1 MEKIVKDV
9 YTDVSSPYSFGGL
22 NRLYNGLKEL
32 GYNISKSKVKNIL
45 KSIPSYTLHKQPRK
59 KFKRRPIMTSRPGLF
74 MNCDLLEYSELS
86 KSNKNYRYLLV
97 CQDMFSRYV
106 YTEFLKNKKADS
118 VVTAFKKIL
127 KKTHHSYS
135 YLQSDEGSEFF
146 NQKLKKLLDKHEIH
160 HYHTYNRETKASL
173 VERFLRTYQ
182 AVLYRMMTE
191 KNTNKFLNQHKKII
205 TSYNMRPHIGLNG
218 RTPRYVHF
226 LKDRRK
232 INVIAKEILD
242 IKLQKNNHKSKSYQT
257 SKKKTINRR
266 AKLKVGSY
274 VRLVL
279 ATVTQSKFTKGYK
292 QQNTQEIF
300 KIHSIKKNTSPITY
314 KLKDLSNE
322 LIKGSFYFEELVETS
337 KPDFFLINKIIKS
350 KTRNN
355 KKQYFVS
362 WQGYDDSFNLWIESD
377 AIYNFNKNK
386 K

>member
-1 MEKIVKDV
+1 
-9 YTDVSSPYSFGGL
+9 
-22 NRLYNGLKEL
+22 
-32 GYNISKSKVKNIL
+32 
-45 KSIPSYTLHKQPRK
+45 
-59 KFKRRPIMTSRPGLF
+59 
-74 MNCDLLEYSELS
+74 
-86 KSNKNYRYLLV
+86 
-97 CQDMFSRYV
+97 
-106 YTEFLKNKKADS
+106 
-118 VVTAFKKIL
+118 
-127 KKTHHSYS
+127 
-135 YLQSDEGSEFF
+135 
-146 NQKLKKLLDKHEIH
+146 
-160 HYHTYNRETKASL
+160 
-173 VERFLRTYQ
+173 
-182 AVLYRMMTE
+182 MTE

-322 LIKGSFYFEELVETS
+322 LINGSFYLEELVETT

-362 WQGYDDSFNLWIESD
+362 WQGYDDSFNSWIESE
-377 AIYNFNKNK
+377 AIYNFK
-386 K
+386 